1 MNMSTA
7 SHPPR
12 TSFFSH
18 LRSAVALTIVLTLI
32 VSGAYPLVVYGIAQV
47 FFPDQANGS
56 LLLKDGK
63 VIGSTLIGQNFSDP
77 KYFHPRPS
85 AAGNGYDPTNSG
97 GSNLGPTSA
106 KFLNG
111 TTKVPAPPTPA
122 APAAGA
128 TTASPAS
135 TVAAPVAAATPTP
148 VVDNDGIQLRVLHYC
163 DDNGLPYVAT
173 WKGKEVD
180 ISSYK
185 SSEGWDEVKLIGI
198 FNDSDNPLT
207 IRSTKL
213 IPADAVTASASG
225 LDPHISLANAL
236 LQVPRVA
243 KARSISEDNVRA
255 LIAPAIDGTG
265 SAFGEQGVNVLKLNA
280 ALDGIH

>member
-106 KFLNG
+106 KPG
-111 TTKVPAPPTPA
+111 ARPTT
-122 APAAGA
+122 
-128 TTASPAS
+128 
-135 TVAAPVAAATPTP
+135 
-148 VVDNDGIQLRVLHYC
+148 
-163 DDNGLPYVAT
+163 
-173 WKGKEVD
+173 
-180 ISSYK
+180 
-185 SSEGWDEVKLIGI
+185 
-198 FNDSDNPLT
+198 F
-207 IRSTKL
+207 
-213 IPADAVTASASG
+213 
-225 LDPHISLANAL
+225 
-236 LQVPRVA
+236 
-243 KARSISEDNVRA
+243 
-255 LIAPAIDGTG
+255 
-265 SAFGEQGVNVLKLNA
+265 
-280 ALDGIH
+280 